1 MIEQASQKV
10 YDELLSIWEEAV
22 RSTHHFLTEADIQFY
37 KPLIRHEYLAAVRL
51 YIIRE
56 DSGTIAAF
64 MGLSNDCIEML
75 FVRPNAHG
83 HGYGSRL
90 VEFAI
95 RKKRI
100 YKVDVNEQNA
110 AALGFYLHMG
120 FETTGRDAL
129 DATGKPFPILHLQ
142 IPPIRLRKATLED
155 IDLLRALFT
164 QSVQNTCS
172 ADYNRLQIQAW
183 TGRGTLQ
190 RWHELFQ
197 SDLYF
202 LLAEDSRKSQVAGFT
217 SVNSKGYLH
226 SMFVHPDYQR
236 QGIASRLLLKAEE
249 YVRIRQGVSV
259 YSEVSITARPFFE
272 KHGYSI
278 EKEQTVSVGDIEMTN
293 FLMYK
298 RI

>member
-1 MIEQASQKV
+1 MIEQPSPKV

-129 DATGKPFPILHLQ
+129 AATGKPFPILHLQ
-142 IPPIRLRKATLED
+142 IPPIRLRKQ
-155 IDLLRALFT
+155 LLRIKICL
-164 QSVQNTCS
+164 
-172 ADYNRLQIQAW
+172 
-183 TGRGTLQ
+183 
-190 RWHELFQ
+190 EP
-197 SDLYF
+197 
-202 LLAEDSRKSQVAGFT
+202 
-217 SVNSKGYLH
+217 YLH
-226 SMFVHPDYQR
+226 KACRIPV
-236 QGIASRLLLKAEE
+236 RLT
-249 YVRIRQGVSV
+249 
-259 YSEVSITARPFFE
+259 ITGYKS
-272 KHGYSI
+272 KHGPDGELYN
-278 EKEQTVSVGDIEMTN
+278 VGMNCFKATYTFCWQKTAESLKWQDSHLSALKDICIACSYIPTINARE
-293 FLMYK
+293 
-298 RI
+298 

>member
-1 MIEQASQKV
+1 MIEQPSPKV

-100 YKVDVNEQNA
+100 YKVDVNGILSRVTEQNA
-110 AALGFYLHMG
+110 QHWDSIYIWDLRLPVAMHWMQQVSHSPFYTCKFLPSDS
-120 FETTGRDAL
+120 E
-129 DATGKPFPILHLQ
+129 KQ
-142 IPPIRLRKATLED
+142 
-155 IDLLRALFT
+155 LLR
-164 QSVQNTCS
+164 
-172 ADYNRLQIQAW
+172 I
-183 TGRGTLQ
+183 
-190 RWHELFQ
+190 
-197 SDLYF
+197 
-202 LLAEDSRKSQVAGFT
+202 
-217 SVNSKGYLH
+217 
-226 SMFVHPDYQR
+226 
-236 QGIASRLLLKAEE
+236 
-249 YVRIRQGVSV
+249 
-259 YSEVSITARPFFE
+259 
-272 KHGYSI
+272 
-278 EKEQTVSVGDIEMTN
+278 
-293 FLMYK
+293 
-298 RI
+298 

>member
-1 MIEQASQKV
+1 MIEQPSPKV

-129 DATGKPFPILHLQ
+129 DATGKSFPILHLQ

-155 IDLLRALFT
+155 IDLLRTLFT

-236 QGIASRLLLKAEE
+236 QGIASRLLLK
-249 YVRIRQGVSV
+249 QKSMSVSV
-259 YSEVSITARPFFE
+259 KAYLSIR
-272 KHGYSI
+272 K
-278 EKEQTVSVGDIEMTN
+278 
-293 FLMYK
+293 
-298 RI
+298 

>member
-1 MIEQASQKV
+1 MIEQPSPKV

-155 IDLLRALFT
+155 IDQHDTKHHKNYGF
-164 QSVQNTCS
+164 
-172 ADYNRLQIQAW
+172 
-183 TGRGTLQ
+183 
-190 RWHELFQ
+190 
-197 SDLYF
+197 YF
-202 LLAEDSRKSQVAGFT
+202 
-217 SVNSKGYLH
+217 YL
-226 SMFVHPDYQR
+226 
-236 QGIASRLLLKAEE
+236 
-249 YVRIRQGVSV
+249 
-259 YSEVSITARPFFE
+259 
-272 KHGYSI
+272 
-278 EKEQTVSVGDIEMTN
+278 
-293 FLMYK
+293 
-298 RI
+298 

>member
-1 MIEQASQKV
+1 MIEQPSPKV

-110 AALGFYLHMG
+110 AALGFYLHMDL
-120 FETTGRDAL
+120 RLPVAMHWMQQVSHS
-129 DATGKPFPILHLQ
+129 PFYTCKFLPSDSEKQ
-142 IPPIRLRKATLED
+142 
-155 IDLLRALFT
+155 LLR
-164 QSVQNTCS
+164 
-172 ADYNRLQIQAW
+172 I
-183 TGRGTLQ
+183 
-190 RWHELFQ
+190 
-197 SDLYF
+197 
-202 LLAEDSRKSQVAGFT
+202 
-217 SVNSKGYLH
+217 
-226 SMFVHPDYQR
+226 
-236 QGIASRLLLKAEE
+236 
-249 YVRIRQGVSV
+249 
-259 YSEVSITARPFFE
+259 
-272 KHGYSI
+272 
-278 EKEQTVSVGDIEMTN
+278 
-293 FLMYK
+293 
-298 RI
+298 

>member
-1 MIEQASQKV
+1 MIEQPSPKV

-110 AALGFYLHMG
+110 AAL
-120 FETTGRDAL
+120 
-129 DATGKPFPILHLQ
+129 
-142 IPPIRLRKATLED
+142 
-155 IDLLRALFT
+155 
-164 QSVQNTCS
+164 
-172 ADYNRLQIQAW
+172 
-183 TGRGTLQ
+183 
-190 RWHELFQ
+190 
-197 SDLYF
+197 
-202 LLAEDSRKSQVAGFT
+202 
-217 SVNSKGYLH
+217 
-226 SMFVHPDYQR
+226 
-236 QGIASRLLLKAEE
+236 
-249 YVRIRQGVSV
+249 
-259 YSEVSITARPFFE
+259 
-272 KHGYSI
+272 
-278 EKEQTVSVGDIEMTN
+278 
-293 FLMYK
+293 
-298 RI
+298 